1 MKEITTSDL
10 TKVLGF
16 NPSAEQLAAI
26 VSPLEPSMIVA
37 GAGTGKTTVMA
48 GRIAWLIMT
57 QQVAPDRILGL
68 TFTTKAANELLTRV
82 RSFLPAALKYLPD
95 ESAHAD
101 LGEPVISTYNAFGS
115 RLLKEHALRLGL
127 EPDARVVVDATRY
140 QLAMRVVCQSQYDL
154 GGLGYSPT
162 TAVTELLKLDEQC
175 SNYLVDPNLIIES
188 DIQRLVGLESIE
200 KKQELTHEMI
210 KTCKKRIELAKLVM
224 DFRQAKIANDV
235 IDYAD
240 QIRLAAQAAQNSQAM
255 RDILK
260 DQFHVVLLDEYQD
273 TSLSQK
279 VLLQE
284 LFGAWT
290 SSYGSR

>member
-1 MKEITTSDL
+1 MKEITTTDL

-16 NPSAEQLAAI
+16 NPSTEQLAAI

-95 ESAHAD
+95 ESAFAD

-140 QLAMRVVCQSQYDL
+140 QLAMRVVCESNYDL

-162 TAVTELLKLDEQC
+162 TAVTEMLKLDEQC
-175 SNYLVDPNLIIES
+175 SNYLVDPNQIVEK
-188 DIQRLVGLESIE
+188 DAQRLVGLE
-200 KKQELTHEMI
+200 
-210 KTCKKRIELAKLVM
+210 
-224 DFRQAKIANDV
+224 
-235 IDYAD
+235 
-240 QIRLAAQAAQNSQAM
+240 QIYTL
-255 RDILK
+255 
-260 DQFHVVLLDEYQD
+260 
-273 TSLSQK
+273 SLHDA
-279 VLLQE
+279 LPI
-284 LFGAWT
+284 
-290 SSYGSR
+290 

>member
-16 NPSAEQLAAI
+16 NPSAEQIAAI

-57 QQVAPDRILGL
+57 QQIAPDRILGL

-95 ESAHAD
+95 ESAHKD
-101 LGEPVISTYNAFGS
+101 LGEPIISTYNAFGS

-140 QLAMRVVCQSQYDL
+140 QLAMRVVCQSHYDL
-154 GGLGYSPT
+154 GALGYSPT

-175 SNYLVDPNLIIES
+175 SNYLVNPNVIIETDS
-188 DIQRLVGLESIE
+188 KRLVGIESIE
-200 KKQELTHEMI
+200 KKQ
-210 KTCKKRIELAKLVM
+210 
-224 DFRQAKIANDV
+224 
-235 IDYAD
+235 
-240 QIRLAAQAAQNSQAM
+240 
-255 RDILK
+255 
-260 DQFHVVLLDEYQD
+260 
-273 TSLSQK
+273 
-279 VLLQE
+279 
-284 LFGAWT
+284 
-290 SSYGSR
+290 